1 MAKIG
6 CAQSFVEY
14 CQWQVTTIEAWCSQ
28 ATNVVSDT
36 GKLTILT

>member
-1 MAKIG
+1 MAKW
-6 CAQSFVEY
+6 AARSHSSKY
-14 CQWQVTTIEAWCSQ
+14 CQWQVIEAWCSQ